1 MALLTRKEAVMPRRR
16 QRKTT
21 WQPQD
26 QRRLR
31 VRAVRLD
38 VPDAR
43 KLSRAFIGLALA
55 KAEAE
60 TQARAEAEARAAGDT
75 ITADATDADPSKPE
89 DGDDHA

>member
-1 MALLTRKEAVMPRRR
+1 MPRRR
-16 QRKTT
+16 RRKTG

-31 VRAVRLD
+31 IRAVRLD

-55 KAEAE
+55 RAEAE
-60 TQARAEAEARAAGDT
+60 TQARAETEARGDRASE
-75 ITADATDADPSKPE
+75 TADVDHGDAE
-89 DGDDHA
+89 GGDDPA